1 MKIILLFS
9 IIGLIF
15 SNNFKIN
22 QDIKH
27 SYIDNQIEIS
37 ISKYKKDY
45 NIYKKKNYWKNEHK
59 NVIIKKVNKYLNS
72 TMENKGKF
80 IVEYSISKG
89 VDPYLT
95 TAVMLQ
101 ETGCY
106 WTCSYLTRVCNN
118 VGGNKG
124 GPSCNGGS
132 YKRFDTIE
140 EGMKF
145 AIDKLAGYYKKGLT
159 TAKEINPRYAEDKTW
174 YVKVNNYIKKMKNS

>member
-27 SYIDNQIEIS
+27 SYIENQIEIS
-37 ISKYKKDY
+37 ISKDKKDY